1 MFYPVTMTVIGFSLV
16 IWARPIVDWK
26 NRRRAARLS
35 HLMTAGAEKFLE
47 ERRSLQTCPVTRSPN
62 SLRML
67 GSATLIVGLASAL
80 GWGH

>member
-1 MFYPVTMTVIGFSLV
+1 
-16 IWARPIVDWK
+16 
-26 NRRRAARLS
+26 
-35 HLMTAGAEKFLE
+35 MTAGAEKFLE

-80 GWGH
+80 GWGHWRPLCCRVRTGSFYGRNAESWRSRRPPQRRQFSL